1 MRFGKQKL
9 AFFLFVMAL
18 LLMAPQSHAADW
30 GCPAWNNSY
39 GPQMNPQQM
48 EMAREIIG
56 RNFANMDSTRQA
68 LAAKR
73 QELDALLA
81 SPNPDAGR
89 IEKLSREI
97 GELRGKMLA
106 ARAQIRSQLAQK
118 GLSPDFLGPDA
129 PERQDNFGGPQ
140 AYHHNRY
147 RHGGW
152 GHGRGHGAPY
162 GCGGCW

>member
-1 MRFGKQKL
+1 MRYWNLKL
-9 AFFLFVMAL
+9 IMFFFVAAMMLTAS
-18 LLMAPQSHAADW
+18 QSQAASGDSPW
-30 GCPAWNNSY
+30 INSY

-48 EMAREIIG
+48 EMAREIIS
-56 RNFANMDSTRQA
+56 RNFADMDSTRQT

-73 QELDALLA
+73 QELDAHLA
-81 SPNPDAGR
+81 SPNPDPAR
-89 IEKLSREI
+89 IESLSREI

-129 PERQDNFGGPQ
+129 PEGPDNFGGPQ
-140 AYHHNRY
+140 GYYPHNRSWH
-147 RHGGW
+147 RGW
-152 GHGRGHGAPY
+152 GHHRGHGAPY